1 MKGRSGGP
9 LFCLL
14 DPHHNIGTA
23 LAVNLLRKIAIILIA
38 FVVGGC
44 PVSAVLS
51 LLRSRL
57 LRPVFIALGIALL
70 VQVLVAVALTRSTV
84 TALEADL
91 AARLGVD
98 SQHLSAELEQASRDV
113 TSNLDGLSQ
122 NTRQRLSAGLSTRL
136 KGEQGQLRATL
147 EKDLKDSA
155 TDMAE
160 LLAAVAP
167 RAMWDGDTPTLSEF
181 ARRAQRNPNV
191 LFVVYDDAQGEHLT
205 RYLNR
210 DNETIKA
217 LLTKGEGERAMDR
230 VLNAAQKDPSVYCVE
245 ASISPNGVEI
255 GKVRMGVSTSAVE
268 TDLAALD
275 KRFTA
280 LIANGEQLV
289 SESLGSAAAD
299 SSGALRSRLQ
309 TAQAAASAMT
319 TNTRAAVQDAAATL
333 RWRIGV
339 GLALVGLGVLL
350 ALALVLGRRVVLRL
364 QLLNRALDDLAAG
377 EGDLTKRVQ
386 LNSNDEIGDMASAV
400 NRFVDKL
407 QPIVRE
413 AGDVA
418 QQTGIEIGAMSK
430 RNAGADAAAALQR
443 DEVAASLQALARMAD
458 EAQAESQ
465 AMQAALQQVV
475 DIRQATDE
483 NTRTSNQVGNLIEA
497 LAGQVET
504 GAQVIQRLAQQSEQI
519 EVVLEVIHGIAE
531 QTNLLALNAAIEAA
545 RAGETGRGFA
555 VVADEVRA
563 LASKTQSSTGD
574 IQEHISKLQ
583 SGAKEAVATIGLAG
597 RQAEEGLAVLRD
609 SARLQKSV
617 QASVEQVHA
626 AIGLATK
633 AAEHQARGAQ
643 AVRGRVE
650 VIHAQAEEAAQ
661 AVVATT
667 ASGKTLDK
675 LAAQLKASLGQFR
688 A

>member
-1 MKGRSGGP
+1 
-9 LFCLL
+9 
-14 DPHHNIGTA
+14 
-23 LAVNLLRKIAIILIA
+23 
-38 FVVGGC
+38 
-44 PVSAVLS
+44 
-51 LLRSRL
+51 
-57 LRPVFIALGIALL
+57 
-70 VQVLVAVALTRSTV
+70 
-84 TALEADL
+84 
-91 AARLGVD
+91 
-98 SQHLSAELEQASRDV
+98 
-113 TSNLDGLSQ
+113 
-122 NTRQRLSAGLSTRL
+122 
-136 KGEQGQLRATL
+136 
-147 EKDLKDSA
+147 
-155 TDMAE
+155 
-160 LLAAVAP
+160 
-167 RAMWDGDTPTLSEF
+167 MWDNDTPTLSEF

-191 LFVVYDDAQGEHLT
+191 LFVVYDDATGEHLT

-210 DNETIKA
+210 ENPTIK
-217 LLTKGEGERAMDR
+217 LLLAKGEGDRAMDK
-230 VLNAAQKDPSVYCVE
+230 VLNAAKTDPSLYYVE

-255 GKVRMGVSTSAVE
+255 GKVRMGVSTTLVE
-268 TDLAALD
+268 DNVVALD
-275 KRFTA
+275 KRFAT
-280 LIANGEQLV
+280 LITSSKQLV
-289 SESLGSAAAD
+289 SDSLSSAAAD
-299 SSGALRSRLQ
+299 SSAALRTRLQ
-309 TAQAAASAMT
+309 SAQGAASAMA
-319 TNTRAAVQDAAATL
+319 TNTSTAVQEAAQTL

-350 ALALVLGRRVVLRL
+350 LLAVVLGRRVVNK
-364 QLLNRALDDLAAG
+364 LLLLIAALNDLAAG
-377 EGDLTKRVQ
+377 EGDLTKRVK
-386 LNSNDEIGDMASAV
+386 LDSNDEIGDMAAAV

-418 QQTGIEIGAMSK
+418 QQTGVEIGAMSR
-430 RNAGADAAAALQR
+430 RNAGADAAAELQR
-443 DEVAASLQALARMAD
+443 DEVAASLQALSQMAD

-465 AMQAALQQVV
+465 AMQAALKQVV

-483 NTRTSNQVGNLIEA
+483 NTRTSNQVGSLIEA
-497 LAGQVET
+497 LAGQVEN
-504 GAQVIQRLAQQSEQI
+504 GAQVIERLAKQSEQI

-574 IQEHISKLQ
+574 IQEHIAKLQ

-597 RQAEEGLAVLRD
+597 RQAKEGLAVLRD
-609 SARLQKSV
+609 SARLQLTV

-633 AAEHQARGAQ
+633 AAEHQAQGAQ

-650 VIHAQAEEAAQ
+650 VIHAQAEKAAQ
-661 AVVATT
+661 AVVETT
-667 ASGKTLDK
+667 ASGKALDK